1 MSGIY
6 SDFLCGLFGILL
18 CFLVRIYCEIF
29 CVGYY
34 YSAMERSENSYVR
47 VYDITDKGFLY
58 LVRKVQVKSRVECTN
73 CFAVFPKCLFK
84 DPKQKCYVCGH
95 EMRPFC

>member
-1 MSGIY
+1 MIFCVDYFGIY
-6 SDFLCGLFGILL
+6 CV
-18 CFLVRIYCEIF
+18 FLVRIYCEIS

-34 YSAMERSENSYVR
+34 YSAMERPENSYVR
-47 VYDITDKGFLY
+47 VYDITDKRFLY

-84 DPKQKCYVCGH
+84 DTKQSAAFAVTKCDHSV
-95 EMRPFC
+95 EKN